1 MDRIDPKNLA
11 QQYVNVQL
19 LIDGQWRPAADGR
32 TLPVLNPA
40 TGEQIGTV
48 AHAGKADLDA
58 ALAAADKGFKVWR
71 KMPAFDRYKIMR
83 RAAELMRERADSIAR
98 LMTMEQGK
106 PLVEARIETM
116 LSADLIEWF
125 AEEGRPA
132 LW

>member
-32 TLPVLNPA
+32 TIPVLSPA
-40 TGEQIGTV
+40 TGAQIGTV

-83 RAAELMRERADSIAR
+83 KAAELMRERADSIAR

-106 PLVEARIETM
+106 PLGEAKIETM
-116 LSADLIEWF
+116 LAADLIE
-125 AEEGRPA
+125 
-132 LW
+132 